1 MFPAVNPTIESG
13 EDYFII
19 IYDDGRHEN
28 VCVAH
33 FATLQ
38 LSELWKDWKLL
49 NVQSAEQ
56 TNTYFQIL
64 TRIRMFVRGSVINVF
79 EFFDEF

>member
-1 MFPAVNPTIESG
+1 MAVQECHIQCSPDPEDCERCAQMFPAVNPTIESG

-38 LSELWKDWKLL
+38 LSEL
-49 NVQSAEQ
+49 
-56 TNTYFQIL
+56 
-64 TRIRMFVRGSVINVF
+64 
-79 EFFDEF
+79 